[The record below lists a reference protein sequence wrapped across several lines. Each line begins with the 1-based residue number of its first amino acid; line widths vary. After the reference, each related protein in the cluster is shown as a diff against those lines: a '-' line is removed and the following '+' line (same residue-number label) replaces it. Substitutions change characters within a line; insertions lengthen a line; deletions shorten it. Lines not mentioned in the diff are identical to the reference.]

1 MKYLFCMELETKDQ
15 ILKQCTNKGN
25 LIKIYRE
32 KGKCN
37 IAMIFRFHWIY
48 LYILLNIFK
57 ISWFLQYWF
66 LRYPRLDSL
75 NLLIFQFSIRIS
87 SHLNICQVV

>member
-15 ILKQCTNKGN
+15 ILKQCINKCN

-48 LYILLNIFK
+48 LYTLLNIFK
-57 ISWFLQYWF
+57 INLFLKYWF
-66 LRYPRLDSL
+66 LSLENRLFKFIIS
-75 NLLIFQFSIRIS
+75 IFNKNF
-87 SHLNICQVV
+87 

>member
-15 ILKQCTNKGN
+15 ILKQCINKGN

-57 ISWFLQYWF
+57 INLFLKYWF
-66 LRYPRLDSL
+66 LSLENRLFKFIIS
-75 NLLIFQFSIRIS
+75 IFNKNF
-87 SHLNICQVV
+87 

>member
-15 ILKQCTNKGN
+15 ILKQCINKGN

-32 KGKCN
+32 IGKCN

-57 ISWFLQYWF
+57 INLFLKYWF
-66 LRYPRLDSL
+66 LSLENRLFKFIIS
-75 NLLIFQFSIRIS
+75 IFNKNF
-87 SHLNICQVV
+87 